1 MPQAMS
7 VHRRTNPMMTARPV
21 KVSPQMK
28 RSRQIRINRMTTKA
42 GLKTIIPI
50 RPNRRRER

>member
-7 VHRRTNPMMTARPV
+7 VHRRTKAMMTARPV

-28 RSRQIRINRMTTKA
+28 RSRQMSDQSHDDEGGSEDDNSD
-42 GLKTIIPI
+42 
-50 RPNRRRER
+50 